1 MKQGA
6 VMLRGMVVHGD
17 GYGRKIG
24 FPTANLSRHGWARL
38 QRKPRLGVW
47 AGWVMLEG
55 RPQKHRAGI
64 VIGPRDRRGLPKLEA
79 HLLDF
84 SGDLYG
90 RQLTFCLAAFLRPFR
105 KYAHEADLMR
115 AIQEDINTVRKAN
128 I

>member
-1 MKQGA
+1 MKHE
-6 VMLRGMVVHGD
+6 VVTLCGTVIHGD

-47 AGWVMLEG
+47 AGWVTLG
-55 RPQKHRAGI
+55 SRPQKHRAGI

-84 SGDLYG
+84 SRDLYG
-90 RQLTFCLAAFLRPFR
+90 QRLTFYLVAFLRPFR
-105 KYAHEADLMR
+105 KYTHEAVLMR
-115 AIQEDINTVRKAN
+115 AIQEDMNTIRKAS